1 MYPISLLHHLDLTTL
16 KLLLSISE
24 EGNLTR
30 GARRESIAISAAS
43 KRLLGLEQAIGL
55 PLFIRKSK
63 GMTLT
68 AAGETLLDHA
78 RQMLQGA
85 QQIHAALME
94 HARQAQDCVRVAANP
109 SSIAQFVP
117 DDVSHFLNAHK
128 RICVDLQEDSSLN
141 VLQAVEAGKADI
153 GVYADNGVPHDL
165 YCEPYRQDR
174 LIMVVHHKHPLAAR
188 GQIRFEESLD
198 NYHIGLHG
206 NDWILNHAMKSSLEA
221 GKPLNIQTQVPSF
234 EVLCRMVQAGVGV
247 GLIPYQVFKSLG
259 PPKNLV
265 SLDLRDEWA
274 TRHLKVVVRDPR
286 HLSPAAGKLFTHLTQ
301 ANNEHRAGVWLV
313 RPGERVAG
321 GNPHQLFMS

>member
-55 PLFIRKSK
+55 PLFIRESK

-85 QQIHAALME
+85 QRIHAQLLE
-94 HARQAQDCVRVAANP
+94 HARQAQDCVRVTANP
-109 SSIAQFVP
+109 SSVAQFVP
-117 DDVSHFLNAHK
+117 DDVSQFLKTHK
-128 RICVDLQEDSSLN
+128 KICVDLTEESSLN
-141 VLQAVEAGKADI
+141 VLQAVENGSADI
-153 GVYADNGVPHDL
+153 GVFADTGASHGL
-165 YCEPYRQDR
+165 YSEPYRQDR
-174 LIMVVHHKHPLAAR
+174 LVMVVHRKHPLAER
-188 GQIRFEESLD
+188 GRICFAESLD
-198 NYHIGLHG
+198 NHHIGLHG
-206 NDWILNHAMKSSLEA
+206 NDWISNHTQQASLEA

-234 EVLCRMVQAGVGV
+234 EVLCRMVQAGLGV
-247 GLIPYQVFKSLG
+247 GLIPYQVFTSLG

-265 SLDLRDEWA
+265 SLDLCEPWA
-274 TRHLKVVVRDPR
+274 TRNLMVVIRHPR
-286 HLSPAAGKLFTHLTQ
+286 HLSPAASKLFKHLTQ
-301 ANNEHRAGVWLV
+301 ANKNHADALWITHASGRQPDNHFSHL
-313 RPGERVAG
+313 RV
-321 GNPHQLFMS
+321 S

>member
-55 PLFIRKSK
+55 PLFIRESK

-78 RQMLQGA
+78 RQMLQGV
-85 QQIHAALME
+85 QRIHTQLLE
-94 HARQAQDCVRVAANP
+94 HARQAQDCIRVAANP
-109 SSIAQFVP
+109 SSVAQFVP
-117 DDVSHFLNAHK
+117 EDVSHFLKTHK
-128 RICVDLQEDSSLN
+128 NICVDLTEVSSLN
-141 VLQAVEAGKADI
+141 VLQCVENGSADI
-153 GVYADNGVPHDL
+153 GIFADNGCTHGL
-165 YCEPYRQDR
+165 YSQPYRQDR
-174 LIMVVHHKHPLAAR
+174 LVMVVHRTHPLADR
-188 GQIRFEESLD
+188 RCISLEESLD
-198 NYHIGLHG
+198 NHHIGLHG
-206 NDWILNHAMKSSLEA
+206 NDWISHHASQASLKV

-247 GLIPYQVFKSLG
+247 GLIPYQVFTSLG

-265 SLDLRDEWA
+265 SLDLCEPWA
-274 TRHLKVVVRDPR
+274 TRNLMVVVRNPR
-286 HLSPAAGKLFTHLTQ
+286 SLSPAASKFFKHLTLASKPRTGSQ
-301 ANNEHRAGVWLV
+301 WITPASERQPHS
-313 RPGERVAG
+313 RPSLLHV
-321 GNPHQLFMS
+321 S

>member
-55 PLFIRKSK
+55 PLFIRESK

-78 RQMLQGA
+78 RQMLQGV
-85 QQIHAALME
+85 QRIHLQLLE

-117 DDVSHFLNAHK
+117 DDVSQFLKTHK
-128 RICVDLQEDSSLN
+128 NICVDLTEESSLN
-141 VLQAVEAGKADI
+141 VLQSVESGSADI
-153 GVYADNGVPHDL
+153 GVFADNGSAHGL
-165 YCEPYRQDR
+165 YSEPYRQDR
-174 LIMVVHHKHPLAAR
+174 LVMVVHDKHPLATR
-188 GQIRFEESLD
+188 GRISFEESLD
-198 NYHIGLHG
+198 NHHIGLHG
-206 NDWILNHAMKSSLEA
+206 NDWISQHTLQASLAA

-247 GLIPYQVFKSLG
+247 GLIPYQVFTSLG

-265 SLDLRDEWA
+265 SLDLHEPWA
-274 TRHLKVVVRDPR
+274 TRNLMVVVRNPR
-286 HLSPAAGKLFTHLTQ
+286 LLSPAASKLFGHLTHASKAQ
-301 ANNEHRAGVWLV
+301 TGTLWMAHA
-313 RPGERVAG
+313 GERKPQDRPSLLRV
-321 GNPHQLFMS
+321 S